1 MKMSMGLLLVTM
13 ALPVHAAQLA
23 GETGNT
29 RITSDS
35 LEMNF
40 NPKQIF
46 VYMGDVLVVDP
57 EIDLLCDKMTVTF
70 NDRKKQQK
78 ERTSPVIQ
86 LKTQPEPKKPPM
98 MSQGGQIKEIVAEI
112 NVVIINKKD
121 KTRAT
126 GQKGVFTAAN
136 NLLVLTG
143 NPILYQGDNKIAGE
157 VIVWD
162 RVTGKLKVTKAKV
175 DISQGKDDK
184 KPAPKR

>member
-1 MKMSMGLLLVTM
+1 M
-13 ALPVHAAQLA
+13 A
-23 GETGNT
+23 
-29 RITSDS
+29 
-35 LEMNF
+35 
-40 NPKQIF
+40 
-46 VYMGDVLVVDP
+46 
-57 EIDLLCDKMTVTF
+57 
-70 NDRKKQQK
+70 
-78 ERTSPVIQ
+78 
-86 LKTQPEPKKPPM
+86 
-98 MSQGGQIKEIVAEI
+98 QGGQIKEIVAEI